1 MAKRKIKY
9 TEQPAEIEVFEVR
22 NRYNL
27 ESGDKV
33 RFRLQEGQSWIQAT
47 VMGEH
52 KDGSLHLYDPRMGHS
67 RAIMPEKVQRKKTGP
82 RGGVLWEDL
91 A

>member
-9 TEQPAEIEVFEVR
+9 TEQPEQIEVFDVR
-22 NRYNL
+22 NKYHL
-27 ESGDKV
+27 EAGDKV
-33 RFRLQEGQSWIQAT
+33 RFRMNEGQSWIQAT

-52 KDGSLHLYDPRMGHS
+52 KDGSLHLFDPKMGHS
-67 RAIMPEKVQRKKTGP
+67 RAIMPEKVQRRKTGP

-91 A
+91 T